1 MSKRTTIA
9 VVVVVVA
16 AAVMYFVG
24 GHLVHALGH
33 ALHG

>member
-9 VVVVVVA
+9 VAVVVV